1 MADRGQPS
9 AVSLE
14 GEIVQIIETGGVSS
28 FRLILHYLS
37 VFDLAPG
44 LVTDLHLG
52 DRIAI
57 DGVLRVDAVRSLPDV
72 DPGARPALPGLAT
85 DDE

>member
-1 MADRGQPS
+1 MADRGQT
-9 AVSLE
+9 AAISLE

-28 FRLILHYLS
+28 LRVVLHHLS
-37 VFDLAPG
+37 VFDLASG

-57 DGVLRVDAVRSLPDV
+57 DGVLRVDAVRSLPD
-72 DPGARPALPGLAT
+72 DPVARPASPGLAS
-85 DDE
+85 DD

>member
-1 MADRGQPS
+1 MADQGQRS

-28 FRLILHYLS
+28 FRVVMHHMS
-37 VFDLAPG
+37 VFDLAPE
-44 LVTDLHLG
+44 LATDLHLG

-57 DGVLRVDAVRSLPDV
+57 DGVLRVDAVRSLPD
-72 DPGARPALPGLAT
+72 DPVARPASPGLAT
-85 DDE
+85 DD

>member
-1 MADRGQPS
+1 MADRGQT
-9 AVSLE
+9 AAISLE

-28 FRLILHYLS
+28 LRVVLHHLS
-37 VFDLAPG
+37 VFDLASG

-72 DPGARPALPGLAT
+72 DPVARPASPGLAS
-85 DDE
+85 DD

>member
-1 MADRGQPS
+1 
-9 AVSLE
+9 VSLD

-28 FRLILHYLS
+28 LRVVLHYMN

-72 DPGARPALPGLAT
+72 DPVARPALPGLAT

>member
-1 MADRGQPS
+1 M
-9 AVSLE
+9 SLD

-28 FRLILHYLS
+28 FRVVLHHMN

-72 DPGARPALPGLAT
+72 DPVARPALPGLAT

>member
-1 MADRGQPS
+1 VPDRAQPS

-14 GEIVQIIETGGVSS
+14 GEVVQIFETGGVSS
-28 FRLILHYLS
+28 FRLVLHHLS
-37 VFDLAPG
+37 MFDLGSG
-44 LVTDLHLG
+44 LVADLHLG

-72 DPGARPALPGLAT
+72 DCVARPPSPGLPT
-85 DDE
+85 DH